1 MDRKSFMRG
10 TLVGVLAM
18 CLIFGAVFS
27 GIKLFE
33 RFYAKSQGI
42 EHAAATGAEL
52 DEKTKSKL
60 GVISNLV
67 DHYYLYEDEIDHN
80 KQKEGVY
87 EGFVASLG
95 DPYSCYYDK
104 EETMELRER
113 TTGEYCGIGAVLQE
127 EKGGEMVHIINVY
140 KNSPAEKAGLKKDD
154 LIYEVDG
161 KDVAG
166 IDLNEVVSW
175 IRGEKGTE
183 VTLSIYREKQNG
195 SYAENE
201 ITVTRD
207 VVEIQTVESKMLD
220 GKIGYIYVSEF
231 DNVTYEQYKESL
243 TKLNDAGAAGMI
255 VDLRD
260 NPGGNLE
267 TVCEMLDLMLPEGT
281 VVYTEDKNG
290 KREDYTSDEEHKYD
304 KPVCVLVNGNSAS
317 ASEIFAG
324 AMQDYKAGKI
334 VGKTTYGKG
343 IVQQIIDLKDGTSLK
358 LTVSEYHT
366 PNGRS
371 IHKKGI
377 TPDIEVEQGEEDVFA
392 DPQNDAVL
400 KRAIEELK

>member
-1 MDRKSFMRG
+1 MDRKSFLRG

-18 CLIFGAVFS
+18 CLVFGIVFGS
-27 GIKLFE
+27 IKIVKRLF
-33 RFYAKSQGI
+33 AKAQGI
-42 EHAAATGAEL
+42 EHAAATGEEL
-52 DEKTKSKL
+52 DEKTKTKL

-104 EETMELRER
+104 EETQELRER

-127 EKGGEMVHIINVY
+127 EKSGEMVHIINVY
-140 KNSPAEKAGLKKDD
+140 KGSPAEKAGLRKDD
-154 LIYEVDG
+154 LIYKVDG
-161 KDVAG
+161 KEVSG
-166 IDLNEVVSW
+166 IDLSEVVSW

-183 VTLSIYREKQNG
+183 VTLSIYRERQNG
-195 SYAENE
+195 TYAENE

-207 VVEIQTVESKMLD
+207 IVEIQTVESKMLE
-220 GKIGYIYVSEF
+220 GKIGYIYISEF
-231 DNVTYEQYKESL
+231 DDVTYDQYKESL
-243 TKLNDAGAAGMI
+243 EKLDAAGAIGMI
-255 VDLRD
+255 IDLRD

-267 TVCEMLDLMLPEGT
+267 TVCDMLDLMLPEGI

-290 KREDYTSDEEHKYD
+290 KREDYTSDEEHKYS

-317 ASEIFAG
+317 ASEIYAG
-324 AMQDYKAGKI
+324 AMQDYKAGTI
-334 VGKTTYGKG
+334 IGQTTYGKG
-343 IVQQIIDLKDGTSLK
+343 IVQQIIDLKDGTLLK

-366 PNGRS
+366 PSGRS

-377 TPDIEVEQGEEDVFA
+377 TPDIKVEPGEDDIFA